1 MTSPFTEKVE
11 IEPRWSQIR
20 EIQSQRHTCTKKL
33 WAKSTEKKK
42 NKKKE
47 KEKKKKRPKRSLLLS
62 VCVPAKMDDARNFL
76 TKMKQFGKKP
86 FEFTKIELT
95 QYKCSIQ
102 MHVYKYICSKMY
114 TTDRQ
119 KRIRQIYFAFRISIS
134 QYTWICLSHQW
145 KFPLALLD
153 ILFQRFSTHYTSMI
167 H

>member
-20 EIQSQRHTCTKKL
+20 EIQSQRHTCTEKL

-47 KEKKKKRPKRSLLLS
+47 KEKKKKRPKRFLLLS

-102 MHVYKYICSKMY
+102 MHVYIFIYAPKCIQLM
-114 TTDRQ
+114 DR
-119 KRIRQIYFAFRISIS
+119 KESVKFISHFAFPFLN
-134 QYTWICLSHQW
+134 THEFVSHTNGN
-145 KFPLALLD
+145 F
-153 ILFQRFSTHYTSMI
+153 R
-167 H
+167 